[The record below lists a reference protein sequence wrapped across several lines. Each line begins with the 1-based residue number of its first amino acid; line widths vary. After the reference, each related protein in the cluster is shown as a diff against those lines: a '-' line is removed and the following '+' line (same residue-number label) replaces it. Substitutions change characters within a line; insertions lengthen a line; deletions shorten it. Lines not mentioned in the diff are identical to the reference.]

1 MEMRSLLGPRPPCAD
16 AVGLGPTMTLRRL
29 SLKDKSEEE
38 KCIWLEEA
46 RISAIIGSCALSL
59 KSVRSGIN
67 CYTAFIGWLSAT

>member
-1 MEMRSLLGPRPPCAD
+1 
-16 AVGLGPTMTLRRL
+16 MTLRGL

-46 RISAIIGSCALSL
+46 RISAIMGSCALSL

-67 CYTAFIGWLSAT
+67 CYAAFIGWLSET